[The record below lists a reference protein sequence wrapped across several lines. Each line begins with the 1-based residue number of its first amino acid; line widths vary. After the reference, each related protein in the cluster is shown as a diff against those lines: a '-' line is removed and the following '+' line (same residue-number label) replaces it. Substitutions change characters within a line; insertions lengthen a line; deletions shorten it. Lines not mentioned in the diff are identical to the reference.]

1 MGGRKGVRGFCLGLC
16 VFLTTRKGVNTTLK
30 KKRRKKGGQR
40 ILPKEVTEDSA
51 LDSESR
57 LTTRKGSSDV
67 CSVNPFFTSQSL
79 HNGIFLKKN
88 PAILND
94 EVKFPFFLL
103 HKRAKPFTPPLPSP
117 ATHLSA
123 HPSLPSLSAHTSH
136 TTHRARTQTTLT
148 EGF

>member
-94 EVKFPFFLL
+94 EVKFPFFFCFIRELNPLL
-103 HKRAKPFTPPLPSP
+103 LPYLLPLPTYPPTPPYPL
-117 ATHLSA
+117 
-123 HPSLPSLSAHTSH
+123 SLPIPHTPP
-136 TTHRARTQTTLT
+136 TARELKPP
-148 EGF
+148 